1 MATKV
6 VMPEMGEGVVD
17 ATIIQ
22 WLKNEGD
29 TVEQYEPLVEVNT
42 DKVDTEVPSPVSGT
56 VLKILQSADAVVEVN
71 ALLAWIGEPGEEL
84 PAGGTQAAPAA
95 KTEAPKKEAPPKA
108 KEPAPE
114 PEPAAPPAR
123 TPAPAARVQPAPSPN
138 GGAIGFISP
147 LVARVAAEHSVDLT
161 RVPGSGDGGRITKDD
176 VLAFVQSGGAAR
188 TPATPVAAPPVRS
201 GARASFISPVVA
213 RLAGEHNI
221 DLSRVPG
228 TGLEGRI
235 TKKDVERVIAAGG
248 LPPAPSLVP
257 ATAPSIPAPPPQVFA
272 GSDAV
277 PGEIIRMTPVRRAIA
292 KHMVESKHTSPH
304 VTTIMEA
311 DLNRV
316 VAHRAANK
324 EVFAR
329 DGAKL
334 TFTAYFIAA
343 IVAALKAYPIVNS
356 SCTDEGIQVH
366 AGINVGMATA
376 YEGGLIVPV
385 IKQADGLSLV
395 GLARAINDLA
405 DRARAKQLK
414 PDEVRGGTF
423 TITNHG
429 TNGSLFATP
438 VINQPQCGILGV
450 GMLQKRAVVINDAI
464 AIRPMVYLGFTFDH
478 RMLDG
483 AVADYFLG
491 HIKTTLENWN

>member
-1 MATKV
+1 
-6 VMPEMGEGVVD
+6 MPEMGEGVVD

-42 DKVDTEVPSPVSGT
+42 DKVDTEVPSPVAGT

-71 ALLAWIGEPGEEL
+71 ALLAWIGEPGEKI
-84 PAGGTQAAPAA
+84 PAA
-95 KTEAPKKEAPPKA
+95 GAGTTPASTVPKKEAPPKA

-114 PEPAAPPAR
+114 PPPSTPPPAR
-123 TPAPAARVQPAPSPN
+123 APTPVPAPSPN

-147 LVARVAAEHSVDLT
+147 LVARVAAEHGVDLT
-161 RVPGSGDGGRITKDD
+161 RVPRTGDGDRITKDD
-176 VLAFVQSGGAAR
+176 VLAFVRSGGAAR
-188 TPATPVAAPPVRS
+188 TLATPAAAPPVRT

-213 RLAGEHNI
+213 RLAGEHSI

-228 TGLEGRI
+228 SGLEGRI
-235 TKKDVERVIAAGG
+235 TRKDIERVIAAGG
-248 LPPAPSLVP
+248 LPPEPAPPASSPAP

-277 PGEIIRMTPVRRAIA
+277 PGELIKMTPVRRAIA

-311 DLNRV
+311 DLNRI

-324 EVFAR
+324 DAFAR

-356 SCTDEGIQVH
+356 SWTDEGIQVH
-366 AGINVGMATA
+366 ADINVGMATA

-405 DRARAKQLK
+405 ERARAKQLR

-429 TNGSLFATP
+429 TSGSLFANP

-478 RMLDG
+478 RILDG